1 MTELAVVQPVAVAH
15 KGGPASDLAITDEQT
30 FWTDKQK
37 AALQQ
42 LGIGNAH
49 DADLAVFFHHCTRT
63 GLDPFARQIYMI
75 ERWTKNGPR
84 QTIQTGIDGF
94 RLIARRATDQR
105 RGTFG
110 YEPTQWCGED
120 GIWKDVWLEKAA
132 PSAARVTVIRDG
144 STFPAVALY
153 SEYAGTDKQGNPTQM
168 WRDKGSLML
177 AKCAEALA
185 LRKAFPQDLSGL
197 YTSDEMD
204 QGAAQAEPVA
214 QSGRDVLKAALDKA
228 SHDEGE
234 LGGEELVPEDFTPDG
249 ITGKQL
255 VALNAAA
262 TDLGLTR
269 EQKIAGVVATIGRPV
284 ESTKE
289 LTKDEATRCIKSLN
303 TELRKPGADA

>member
-1 MTELAVVQPVAVAH
+1 MTELAVVQPTTITRVA
-15 KGGPASDLAITDEQT
+15 PASDLAITDEQT

-110 YEPTQWCGED
+110 YEPTQWCGDD
-120 GIWKDVWLEKAA
+120 GIWKDVWLDKKAPA
-132 PSAARVTVIRDG
+132 AARVTVIRDG

-197 YTSDEMD
+197 YTSDEMES
-204 QGAAQAEPVA
+204 AAQAEPA
-214 QSGRDVLKAALDKA
+214 AKSGRDVLKEALDKPT
-228 SHDEGE
+228 HETPEDETPPE
-234 LGGEELVPEDFTPDG
+234 PEDFTPDG
-249 ITGKQL
+249 ITDKQL
-255 VALNAAA
+255 IALNAAA

-269 EQKIAGVVATIGRPV
+269 EQKIAGVAATIGREV
-284 ESTKE
+284 DSTKE
-289 LTKDEATRCIKSLN
+289 LTKDEATRCIKGLN
-303 TELRKPGADA
+303 AELRKRDAKATA

>member
-1 MTELAVVQPVAVAH
+1 VAH
-15 KGGPASDLAITDEQT
+15 TGPASDLAIVDGQT
-30 FWTDKQK
+30 FWTEKQK

-42 LGIGNAH
+42 LGIGNAQ

-94 RLIARRATDQR
+94 RLIARRATDR
-105 RGTFG
+105 RNGTFG
-110 YEPTQWCGED
+110 YEPTLWCGDD
-120 GIWKDVWLEKAA
+120 GQWVDVWLSKTPPAA
-132 PSAARVTVIRDG
+132 AKVTVIRDG

-197 YTSDEMD
+197 YTADEMD
-204 QGAAQAEPVA
+204 QAQQAEPQA
-214 QSGRDVLKAALDKA
+214 QTGRAVLQAALAQPTHTD
-228 SHDEGE
+228 D
-234 LGGEELVPEDFTPDG
+234 PEPPEPADDFTPDP
-249 ITGKQL
+249 ITARQL
-255 VALNAAA
+255 TALNAAV
-262 TDLGLTR
+262 TELGFDR
-269 EQKIAGVVATIGRPV
+269 GQKLAGVAATIGREV
-284 ESTKE
+284 ETTKD
-289 LTKDEATRCIKSLN
+289 LTKDEATRVIKALKAEAEKRQMDSAAEVVQGKLI
-303 TELRKPGADA
+303 ES

>member
-1 MTELAVVQPVAVAH
+1 MTELAVVQPTTTIT

-120 GIWKDVWLEKAA
+120 GIWKDVWLDKKAPA
-132 PSAARVTVIRDG
+132 AARVTVIRDG

-153 SEYAGTDKQGNPTQM
+153 SEYVGTDKQGNPTQM

-197 YTSDEMD
+197 YTADEMES
-204 QGAAQAEPVA
+204 ATQAEPA
-214 QSGRDVLKAALDKA
+214 AKSGRDVLKAALDKPT
-228 SHDEGE
+228 HDTSEDE
-234 LGGEELVPEDFTPDG
+234 TRPDAEDFTPDG
-249 ITGKQL
+249 ITDKQL

-269 EQKIAGVVATIGRPV
+269 EQKIAGVVATIGREV

-289 LTKDEATRCIKSLN
+289 LTKDEATRCIKGLN
-303 TELRKPGADA
+303 VELRKRDEATA